1 MILAI
6 VLLIVGLAVSL
17 LGLKMFRILLPL
29 IGLVGGAMTGFI
41 GFQSVFGKGFVSTS
55 IAVFVAIAV
64 GLILALLSYVF
75 FELALWI
82 YTALLGASA
91 FSYLG
96 IALGLQNNGFVLFL
110 LGLFGF
116 IVGAMLA
123 SSQHYS
129 VSIVMTLTSF
139 VGVAFI
145 LASVFLMAGSVTVD
159 QLNETGVIKTMLQ
172 VVDQSFLWFFVW
184 LGGSLVALQ
193 AQKLTLLREVLD
205 DRFAYQPKVA
215 DVK

>member
-1 MILAI
+1 MLLAI
-6 VLLIVGLAVSL
+6 ILLVVGLAVSL
-17 LGLKMFRILLPL
+17 LGLKLFRLVLPI

-41 GFQSVFGKGFVSTS
+41 GFQSVFGTGAVSTS

-64 GLILALLSYVF
+64 GLLLALLSYVF
-75 FELALWI
+75 FEFALWV

-96 IALGLQNNGFVLFL
+96 VSLGLQNNGFILFL

-116 IVGAMLA
+116 ILGAILA
-123 SSQHYS
+123 SNAHFSAS
-129 VSIVMTLTSF
+129 VVMTLTSF

-145 LASVFLMAGSVTVD
+145 LASMFLMAGNVTVD
-159 QLNETGVIKTMLQ
+159 QLNEKGIVATVIG

-184 LGGSLVALQ
+184 LGSSLIALQ
-193 AQKLTLLREVLD
+193 AQKRTLAIEVLHNQ
-205 DRFAYQPKVA
+205 FAYQPEQIK
-215 DVK
+215 